1 MGLIAKLIQWL
12 LFPILAKR
20 FRDLGNV
27 KKSTFT
33 RPHFE
38 VERKYQISEAEFE
51 KLPHR
56 LRALGFARSSKAT
69 IADSFVPAEK
79 DGDMIR
85 VRDEV
90 SGESTKTVITLKEW
104 EEVSGGRERKE
115 RESEPIDDVARD
127 CVVALGRRLKKG
139 ELMSFSKERTTY
151 SGFRNRRN
159 VTVALDI
166 ASGLGQYSGTYLEI
180 EVIVERH
187 DEVAAA
193 RAFVEDFVVEL
204 LGSKR
209 ENAISYMEMLKLSR
223 QKSS

>member
-12 LFPILAKR
+12 LFPVLAKK
-20 FRDLGNV
+20 FRDLGKA

-38 VERKYQISEAEFE
+38 VERKYQISQTEFE
-51 KLPHR
+51 MLPNR
-56 LRALGFARSSKAT
+56 LRDLGFARSSKAT
-69 IADSFVPAEK
+69 ITDTFVPAQK

-90 SGESTKTVITLKEW
+90 TGEATRTVITLKEW
-104 EEVSGGRERKE
+104 EEVAGGRERRE
-115 RESEPIDDVARD
+115 RESEPIDDVAKD
-127 CVVALGRRLKKG
+127 CVVQLGRRLKKG
-139 ELMSFSKERTTY
+139 ELMSFLKERTTY
-151 SGFRNRRN
+151 SGFRKRRN

-166 ASGLGQYSGTYLEI
+166 ASGLGKFSGTYLEV

-193 RAFVEDFVVEL
+193 RTFVEDFVVEL
-204 LGSKR
+204 LGAKR
-209 ENAISYMEMLKLSR
+209 ENAISYMEMLKLSS